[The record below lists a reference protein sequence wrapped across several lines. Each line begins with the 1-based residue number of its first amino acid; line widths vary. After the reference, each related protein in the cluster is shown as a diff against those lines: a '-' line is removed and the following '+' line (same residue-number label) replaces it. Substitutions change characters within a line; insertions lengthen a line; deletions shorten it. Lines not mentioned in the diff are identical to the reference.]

1 MDLGL
6 FACLVPCRHPRLHL
20 RTLQRILTLILLL
33 PQLYASPIWAQE
45 RGPTPAPKYG
55 GTYRR
60 PLSNNPSTLD
70 PALIADIYGF
80 VVSQQ
85 IFDGL
90 VQYDGSLTIV
100 PAIAESWK
108 GSRDGLEW
116 IFYLRKG
123 VKFHNGREVTADDV
137 VYSFTR
143 ILDPKTNSKAAEVFL
158 KVKGAK
164 DFIDGRTRTV
174 QGFRADDRYTVRIEL
189 VDASAPFVASLA
201 MGYIKIVPR
210 EAVEASGPGFGLN
223 PVGTGP
229 FKFLHWKKDEEISL
243 EANTDYYGGRPFLD
257 RLEYR
262 VFPGAPMDKM
272 FAAFERGELEDT
284 FIPSAIHEKFQDGK
298 QFQFVRRPILGTRFL
313 GINTSHGPL
322 ANPLVR
328 QAISYAIDR
337 EALVRDIQ
345 KGRYKTA
352 YGILPPGTYG
362 YDPQFRPFPFDP
374 ERARALLSKA
384 GYPGGKG
391 LPVLQ
396 LWSSVRPPDVVA
408 EHETIKTHLANV
420 GIQLELQY
428 HTNWPSFNGQV
439 YEGRYP
445 IFRYSWTADVPEPDN
460 FLYRLFHSQSRSN
473 ITRYR
478 NTQVDRLLDQA
489 RGEQVYLKRIELYRH
504 AEKLIMEDAPLIP
517 LNYQNYERLF
527 QRYVQSVEVSALGDQ
542 YIPMRKIWLAK

>member
-1 MDLGL
+1 
-6 FACLVPCRHPRLHL
+6 V
-20 RTLQRILTLILLL
+20 RTLRRILLFSMLLA
-33 PQLYASPIWAQE
+33 QLCPSPVLAQE
-45 RGPTPAPKYG
+45 KGPTLTPRYG

-70 PALIADIYGF
+70 PALINDIYSVG
-80 VVSQQ
+80 VSQQ
-85 IFDGL
+85 LFDGL

-100 PAIAESWK
+100 PCIAESWK

-116 IFYLRKG
+116 LFYLRKG

-164 DFIDGRTRTV
+164 DFVEGRARTV
-174 QGFRADDRYTVRIEL
+174 HGLRADDRYTVRIEL

-210 EAVEASGPGFGLN
+210 ESVEALGPGFGLN

-229 FKFLHWKKDEEISL
+229 FKFVRWKKDEEIVL
-243 EANTDYYGGRPFLD
+243 EANKEYYAGRPFLD
-257 RLEYR
+257 KLEYR
-262 VFPGAPMDKM
+262 IYPGAPMEKM
-272 FAAFERGELEDT
+272 YTSFEKGELEDT
-284 FIPSAIHEKFQDGK
+284 FIPSAAIEQVQDGTR
-298 QFQFVRRPILGTRFL
+298 FQLVRRPILGTRFL
-313 GINTSHGPL
+313 GVNTSSGPL
-322 ANPLVR
+322 ANPTVR
-328 QAISYAIDR
+328 QALSYAIDR
-337 EALVRDIQ
+337 EALVREIQ

-374 ERARALLSKA
+374 ERAKALLAKA

-396 LWSSVRPPDVVA
+396 LWSSVRPPDVEL
-408 EHETIKTHLANV
+408 EHEAIKRFLANV
-420 GIQLELQY
+420 GVQLDLQY
-428 HTNWPSFNGQV
+428 HTNWPSFNGLV
-439 YEGRYP
+439 YEGKYQ

-460 FLYRLFHSQSRSN
+460 FLYRLFHSQSRNN

-478 NTQVDRLLDQA
+478 NNQVDRLLDAA
-489 RGEQVYLKRIELYRH
+489 RVEQVYLKRIELYRQ

-527 QRYVQSVEVSALGDQ
+527 QRYVQSIEISALGDQ

>member
-1 MDLGL
+1 VAICSLALAVILIVSPNL
-6 FACLVPCRHPRLHL
+6 FA
-20 RTLQRILTLILLL
+20 
-33 PQLYASPIWAQE
+33 SKGWAQE
-45 RGPTPAPKYG
+45 KGQTITPKYG

-70 PALIADIYGF
+70 PALINDIYSVG
-80 VVSQQ
+80 VSQQ

-100 PAIAESWK
+100 PSIAESWK

-164 DFIDGRTRTV
+164 DFVEGRARTV
-174 QGFRADDRYTVRIEL
+174 QGLRADDRYTVRIEL

-210 EAVEASGPGFGLN
+210 EAVEALGSGFGLS

-229 FKFLHWKKDEEISL
+229 FKFVRWKKDEEIVL
-243 EANTDYYGGRPFLD
+243 EANKDYYAGRPFLD

-262 VFPGAPMDKM
+262 VYPGAPMEKM
-272 FAAFERGELEDT
+272 FASFEKGELEDT
-284 FIPSAIHEKFQDGK
+284 FIPSAVLDQVQDSG
-298 QFQFVRRPILGTRFL
+298 QFQLVRRPILGTRFL
-313 GINTSHGPL
+313 GINTASGPL
-322 ANPLVR
+322 SSPLVR
-328 QAISYAIDR
+328 QALSYAIDR
-337 EALVRDIQ
+337 EAMVRDIQ
-345 KGRYKTA
+345 RGRYKAA

-374 ERARALLSKA
+374 ERAKALLNKA
-384 GYPGGKG
+384 GHPGGKG
-391 LPVLQ
+391 LPTLQ
-396 LWSSVRPPDVVA
+396 LWSSVRPPDVEQ
-408 EHETIKTHLANV
+408 EHEAIKKYLANV
-420 GIQLELQY
+420 GIRLELQY
-428 HTNWPSFNGQV
+428 HTNWPSFNSQV
-439 YEGRYP
+439 YEGKFP
-445 IFRYSWTADVPEPDN
+445 IFRYSWTADVPEPEN
-460 FLYRLFHSQSRSN
+460 FLYRLFHSQSRN
-473 ITRYR
+473 NFTRYR
-478 NTQVDRLLDQA
+478 NNQADRLLDLA
-489 RGEQVYLKRIELYRH
+489 RGEQVYLKRIEIYRQ

-517 LNYQNYERLF
+517 LNYQSYERLF